1 MVASKTPDQSNFFIV
16 ALELPI
22 DRSGLPIIPRDCRM
36 LTDPAAALL
45 LQTDLVERYL
55 QCLFVFSK
63 ALEVVHSLGRVSSFR
78 RLLLIAP

>member
-1 MVASKTPDQSNFFIV
+1 
-16 ALELPI
+16 
-22 DRSGLPIIPRDCRM
+22 M